1 MKKGEE
7 LLEIRRK
14 ILHLL
19 IGVSVAALLWLNIV
33 DGVFLLAISFLIL
46 TFFLLFREHKS
57 SLPIFHRLVSL
68 FERKKHLDNVPGTS
82 AIWFFFGCAVTALF
96 FSRSIAV
103 ASIIILAFGDTFSN
117 LVGHHWG
124 RIATIFHP
132 KKKIEGP
139 IAAIFL
145 STIVAGLFVD
155 FRAAFL
161 ASTVAMILE
170 FPNWTFFGRR
180 IDDNLIIP
188 FSAALTLLFCERVLG
203 MTL

>member
-1 MKKGEE
+1 MKTGEE

-19 IGVSVAALLWLNIV
+19 FGVSVAALLWLNVI
-33 DGVFLLAISFLIL
+33 DGIFLLATSFLIL
-46 TFFLLFREHKS
+46 AFFLLFKEHKA
-57 SLPIFHRLVSL
+57 SLPFFHRLVRL
-68 FERKKHLDNVPGTS
+68 FEREKHFHKSPGTS
-82 AIWFFFGCAVTALF
+82 AIWFFFGCAITALF
-96 FSRSIAV
+96 FSRPIAV

-117 LVGHHWG
+117 LIGHHWG
-124 RIATIFHP
+124 RITTIFHP

-145 STIVAGLFVD
+145 STLVAGFFVD

-170 FPNWTFFGRR
+170 FPNWKILGWR

-203 MTL
+203 ILL